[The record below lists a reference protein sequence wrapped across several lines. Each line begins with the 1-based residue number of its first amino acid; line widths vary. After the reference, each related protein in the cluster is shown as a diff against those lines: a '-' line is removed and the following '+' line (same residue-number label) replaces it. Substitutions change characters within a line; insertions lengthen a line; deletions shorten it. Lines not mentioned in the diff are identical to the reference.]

1 MMRATLPLLVL
12 LAACQPA
19 AAPEPEA
26 SERATLDP
34 LEAGPASIVG
44 DYRVAGID
52 NEALDIGEAIAVSI
66 TATTI
71 SYEPTCLGYSWD
83 YEYSQGT
90 LAAERTPGVG
100 PEIDE
105 NGSVAS
111 CLVAVPPEFDR
122 VANAFADADR
132 VFTTP
137 ENGLLFS
144 GGRHSVTLFSQ

>member
-1 MMRATLPLLVL
+1 MMRATLPVLVL

-44 DYRVAGID
+44 EYRVAGID
-52 NEALDIGEAIAVSI
+52 NEALDIGEGIAVSI

-83 YEYSQGT
+83 YEYSQGA
-90 LAAERTPGVG
+90 LATERTPGVG
-100 PEIDE
+100 PELRED
-105 NGSVAS
+105 GSVVS
-111 CLVAVPPEFDR
+111 CLVAVPPEFDK
-122 VANAFADADR
+122 VASVFADPDR

-137 ENGLLFS
+137 ENGLLFE
-144 GGRHSVTLFSQ
+144 GGGHSVTLFSQ